1 VMVELRSCMP
11 EHSVIGGTDVNISME
26 EPIVL
31 KREKQNRMNTS

>member
-1 VMVELRSCMP
+1 MMVELRFCMP